1 MKPLEYDRDLAGSQ
15 ARCSGLGKQS
25 MNPARMCVLTWR
37 RDALYCPGADWDWRL
52 DRVYF
57 LAFLNP

>member
-1 MKPLEYDRDLAGSQ
+1 MLRP
-15 ARCSGLGKQS
+15 GKQS
-25 MNPARMCVLTWR
+25 MNPAGMCVLTWR
-37 RDALYCPGADWDWRL
+37 RDALYCPGGDWDWRL